1 MKGEFVMLDKNVG
14 AQVDKILKQEQKIQN
29 FYSRY
34 TSKFLKLGVPLIEA
48 VKNGSIDFEELK
60 ELKHQENELYEYFYD
75 DPLLFSDVLKRIHTN
90 EKGISQVIPSYHKVD
105 IHSLS
110 SSTLL
115 QRLKTQLS
123 DYDIVCGDS
132 IVQQQYFDPI
142 QVDSYHFAHFILQDP
157 EFVHL
162 AVKEEFLRI
171 FLIHLHRSVDVN
183 IQLQN
188 LDTAY
193 SIMQLEN
200 HILMENSAIE
210 ADFIEN
216 FFPYD
221 SPFYL
226 DAVESLIEDGANP
239 NASLYVNEE
248 FVKEQAIDAMSV
260 IMNSSEMDLNYALHS
275 LYLYSAIIQSRD
287 ESTLSYL
294 QNFFLEK
301 YGNHLDSISN
311 DNLATV
317 LNGFQSLDK
326 LKAGF
331 AYVKK

>member
-115 QRLKTQLS
+115 QRLKTQL
-123 DYDIVCGDS
+123 YNYNIVRGDS

-142 QVDSYHFAHFILQDP
+142 QV
-157 EFVHL
+157 VHL

-171 FLIHLHRSVDVN
+171 FLIHLHRSVDIN

-200 HILMENSAIE
+200 HILMENSSIE

-216 FFPYD
+216 LFPYD

-226 DAVESLIEDGANP
+226 NAIESLIEDRANP